1 MGLPGDNVQLIVRN
15 KILELKR
22 KGWDRKADVGVTDI
36 HLVTEA
42 ITMVKEKWAMDHSWE
57 LTPEK
62 LLGEEKSAE
71 EIMKDSKGREE
82 NLEKEIMSKQERIH
96 FWKA

>member
-15 KILELKR
+15 KIPELKR
-22 KGWDRKADVGVTDI
+22 KGWDRKADVGATDI

-42 ITMVKEKWAMDHSWE
+42 ITTVKEKWARDHSWE
-57 LTPEK
+57 LILEK
-62 LLGEEKSAE
+62 LLREEKSAE

-82 NLEKEIMSKQERIH
+82 NLEKEIMSKQEKMH